1 MSWSLR
7 VIWLWNL
14 LVCTLIQ
21 YWSWSPGH
29 CTNDYARAGSKTKG
43 AFSNRGRRIYWLL
56 WGNLLDTPTKH
67 ISGINHYILSTD
79 FFLHNIHNYWRSCKS
94 FLFESVLTM
103 KEVMST
109 GPGKT
114 KMRTFQTRLIPSA
127 VTWGKLKWEM
137 PKRDLWILFKSFKKS
152 PQTYHWIVC
161 LC

>member
-43 AFSNRGRRIYWLL
+43 AFSNQGRRIYWLL

-79 FFLHNIHNYWRSCKS
+79 FFFTPYTQLLK
-94 FLFESVLTM
+94 
-103 KEVMST
+103 
-109 GPGKT
+109 
-114 KMRTFQTRLIPSA
+114 
-127 VTWGKLKWEM
+127 KLQKF
-137 PKRDLWILFKSFKKS
+137 PLWISVNHERSNQDGSRKDKNENLSNSSNSQCSYLRKIEMGDAKKRFMN
-152 PQTYHWIVC
+152 TF
-161 LC
+161 